1 MRHPFSFQDDDPQ
14 NKTFCFTYFSESF
27 TFCFGVIVSKYS
39 HENHFYLII
48 DLLWSLWNE
57 AWNSQSFNDNCFSC
71 RDFIFGCSIF
81 DVKHTNN
88 VNASKNSLRIAINIL
103 SCKVKVSFYR
113 TVYSSK
119 ESNDRRTKNRMS
131 TDFTE
136 NKPRLVHL
144 EDPFLQCWNM
154 T

>member
-1 MRHPFSFQDDDPQ
+1 MRIISTWLLTCFEVFGMKLEIAKVLMTIVFPAETLFSD
-14 NKTFCFTYFSESF
+14 
-27 TFCFGVIVSKYS
+27 
-39 HENHFYLII
+39 
-48 DLLWSLWNE
+48 
-57 AWNSQSFNDNCFSC
+57 A
-71 RDFIFGCSIF
+71 SIF
-81 DVKHTNN
+81 DVKHINK

-131 TDFTE
+131 TEFTE